1 MSSSQVVVTLG
12 SSRNISGFEKEKI
25 KELLEKDVRNS
36 NDFLEVFNYPSEAK
50 REEWNDENL
59 SSWKR
64 CQMFPMMVESLSD
77 CVGWRR

>member
-36 NDFLEVFNYPSEAK
+36 NDFLEVFNYPSEE
-50 REEWNDENL
+50 REGGME
-59 SSWKR
+59 
-64 CQMFPMMVESLSD
+64 
-77 CVGWRR
+77 